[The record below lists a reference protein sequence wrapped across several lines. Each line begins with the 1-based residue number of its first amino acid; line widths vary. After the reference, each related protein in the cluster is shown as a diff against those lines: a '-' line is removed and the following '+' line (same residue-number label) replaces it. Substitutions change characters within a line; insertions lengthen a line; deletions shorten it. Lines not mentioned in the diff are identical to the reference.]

1 MAFDLGKRGFTMN
14 KEQLST
20 EIKDLIIEAV
30 NLQHMTPESIKNTA
44 SLYQDGLGLD
54 SVDILEIIVAIENK
68 YGVKVPNAE
77 SGKKAFQSIDTIV
90 DFVLSQKSEA
100 NN

>member
-1 MAFDLGKRGFTMN
+1 MN

>member
-1 MAFDLGKRGFTMN
+1 MN
-14 KEQLST
+14 KEELST
-20 EIKDLIIEAV
+20 EIKGLIIEAV

-90 DFVLSQKSEA
+90 DFILAQKSA
-100 NN
+100 TIN